1 MGCDWPMTDQSAV
14 RCTADMHNAATL
26 LNLVQLSVAVASI
39 STGLI
44 VKLSRAPS
52 GPLVLHGRSAREVQ
66 TQCLGSNNISL
77 RRDAQQK
84 CQQSP
89 GMMKYRLTHC
99 HHTDPALF
107 NCMCIPEDSCQTVEI
122 GDLDSYQA
130 TTPLRCPLP
139 ASPVLR
145 TGLGCLYVPLPL
157 PGQPAAQSL
166 RVERGYTLAQD
177 FINAMLDSGK
187 WDCMRRTWRPA
198 SGRPLHI
205 WTGER
210 LPRGVDAIATFG
222 DSNAANIA
230 SGLSLVANQYNLS
243 RTSIRHQKQETPIG
257 GEDDLPIVHFNFT
270 AVSGAFRLW
279 VRSLSLQRILVIA
292 QVGMHDLDYAHLNF
306 QAGQIDALFNL
317 SQEFRS
323 HGIIMHTLWVRH
335 QGSGAVKPLG
345 MYTRHGHYMSLVNQQ
360 TAPLRKWDAEMLRAI
375 KVRPSL
381 ILDPFEITQAAECAQ
396 SDLRA
401 GNQTDCSK
409 SCQGAFESF
418 DGTHISPTVAANL
431 GNILWRLIDFLPRT
445 A

>member
-1 MGCDWPMTDQSAV
+1 MTDQSAV

-145 TGLGCLYVPLPL
+145 TGLGCLHVPLP
-157 PGQPAAQSL
+157 
-166 RVERGYTLAQD
+166 
-177 FINAMLDSGK
+177 MLDSGK

-317 SQEFRS
+317 SQEL
-323 HGIIMHTLWVRH
+323 T
-335 QGSGAVKPLG
+335 
-345 MYTRHGHYMSLVNQQ
+345 
-360 TAPLRKWDAEMLRAI
+360 E
-375 KVRPSL
+375 
-381 ILDPFEITQAAECAQ
+381 
-396 SDLRA
+396 
-401 GNQTDCSK
+401 
-409 SCQGAFESF
+409 
-418 DGTHISPTVAANL
+418 
-431 GNILWRLIDFLPRT
+431 
-445 A
+445 